1 MNGPRCLRHASRYQI
16 RLNSTTSRHTPI
28 LKPPIFDIGRIIDNG
43 QTMQENCFAR
53 KLPHVASTVPEILQL
68 NRRRVDHIKNRT
80 PLQLRR
86 NEITKELSKIRNPD
100 RRKQLLAEAL
110 SIKPL
115 LATIKDEEDVTG
127 ERLNALVSALPNFT
141 HPNVPLVETEV
152 GRIGSL
158 EEKEVVKDHVEIA
171 ESLDILDLPAAAKAT
186 GHAWY
191 YLKGMGVQLELAL
204 VSYAIE
210 MAVMRG
216 WKLVKPPDVVRTE
229 VALACGFRPRDEQG
243 DQIYQL
249 ANVTI
254 GETGAEA
261 EGGSLCLAGTAEIP
275 LAAMHVDTT
284 FSENMLPVKCVGV
297 GTAYRAEAGSRGRE
311 SKGLYR
317 VHQFTKVELFAW
329 TSVEQSDT
337 MLEEILQLQRD
348 IVEGLGLHA
357 RILDMPAH
365 ELGNAAYRKYDIE
378 AWMYGRQAWG
388 EITSASN
395 CTDYQSRRLNT
406 RYRGWDGKILH
417 AHTLN
422 GTAMAVPRMIIAILE
437 NGLQRDGSVEIPL
450 ALRKYIGAEMIS
462 RN

>member
-1 MNGPRCLRHASRYQI
+1 
-16 RLNSTTSRHTPI
+16 
-28 LKPPIFDIGRIIDNG
+28 
-43 QTMQENCFAR
+43 MQKNCIAR
-53 KLPHVASTVPEILQL
+53 KLPHVASTIPEILQL
-68 NRRRVDHIKNRT
+68 NRRRVDHIKNRS

-86 NEITKELSKIRNPD
+86 SEITKELSKIRNPD

-110 SIKPL
+110 RIKPL
-115 LATIKDEEDVTG
+115 IATIKDEEDVTS
-127 ERLNALVSALPNFT
+127 ERLNTLVSALPNFT

-158 EEKEVVKDHVEIA
+158 EEKEVVKDHVEIT

-191 YLKGMGVQLELAL
+191 YLKGMGVKLELAL

-210 MAVMRG
+210 MAVKRG

-249 ANVTI
+249 SNVTI
-254 GETGAEA
+254 GETGTEA

-284 FSENMLPVKCVGV
+284 FHEDTLPVKYVGI

-348 IVEGLGLHA
+348 IVEGLGLYA

-365 ELGNAAYRKYDIE
+365 ELGSAAYRKYDIE

-406 RYRGWDGKILH
+406 RYRRRDAKVLH

-437 NGLQRDGSVEIPL
+437 SGLQKDGSVEIPL
-450 ALRKYIGAEMIS
+450 TLRKYMGAEMIS